1 MTTSLDDQRAPA
13 SAMTSW
19 DVFVLRHTHPTNLR
33 IHVVSFA
40 MFWGGPLLAL
50 ALWSPWPLLL
60 FALSGVVGG
69 LGHHLT
75 EDSYVSAR
83 EATSSPLTV
92 LYASF
97 VVVLYLTGRYAPHI
111 ARARARAGVT
121 ESVVVDG

>member
-1 MTTSLDDQRAPA
+1 MA
-13 SAMTSW
+13 SSVDERGSSGEVSSW

-50 ALWSPWPLLL
+50 AFWSPWPLVL

-69 LGHHLT
+69 FGHHVT
-75 EDSYVSAR
+75 GDSGVSVR

-97 VVVLYLTGRYAPHI
+97 VVVLHLSGRYAPHI
-111 ARARARAGVT
+111 ARARARAAVANG
-121 ESVVVDG
+121 VVVDR